1 MYKIIIAKNVRKD
14 IFLLKKRYQV
24 AFVNTLKELK
34 VDPKLGK
41 PLTRELVGKYSIK
54 IGAYRL
60 IYKLDLKDKIVNVI
74 IVGHRST
81 VYL

>member
-1 MYKIIIAKNVRKD
+1 MYKIIIAKNVKKD

-24 AFVNTLKELK
+24 VLVNILKELK
-34 VDPKLGK
+34 IDPKLGK
-41 PLTRELVGKYSIK
+41 PLTRELLGKYSVK

-60 IYKLDLKDKIVNVI
+60 IYKLDQKDKIVNVI
-74 IVGHRST
+74 TVGHRST

>member
-41 PLTRELVGKYSIK
+41 PLTRELVGKYSVK

-60 IYKLDLKDKIVNVI
+60 IYKLDQKDKIVNVI
-74 IVGHRST
+74 TVGHRST

>member
-34 VDPKLGK
+34 IDPKLGK

-60 IYKLDLKDKIVNVI
+60 IYKLDQKDKIVNVI

>member
-1 MYKIIIAKNVRKD
+1 MYKIVIAKNVRKD

-34 VDPKLGK
+34 IDPKLGK

-60 IYKLDLKDKIVNVI
+60 IYKLDQKDKIVNVI

>member
-60 IYKLDLKDKIVNVI
+60 IYKLNQKDRIVNVI
-74 IVGHRST
+74 TVGHRST

>member
-1 MYKIIIAKNVRKD
+1 MYKIIIAKNVKKD

-24 AFVNTLKELK
+24 VLVNILKELK

-41 PLTRELVGKYSIK
+41 PLTRELLGKYSVK

-60 IYKLDLKDKIVNVI
+60 IHKLGQKDKIVNVI
-74 IVGHRST
+74 TVGHRST

>member
-1 MYKIIIAKNVRKD
+1 MYKIIIAKNVKKD

-24 AFVNTLKELK
+24 VLVNILKELK

-41 PLTRELVGKYSIK
+41 PLTRELLGKYSVK

-60 IYKLDLKDKIVNVI
+60 IYKLDQKDKIVNVI
-74 IVGHRST
+74 TVGHRST